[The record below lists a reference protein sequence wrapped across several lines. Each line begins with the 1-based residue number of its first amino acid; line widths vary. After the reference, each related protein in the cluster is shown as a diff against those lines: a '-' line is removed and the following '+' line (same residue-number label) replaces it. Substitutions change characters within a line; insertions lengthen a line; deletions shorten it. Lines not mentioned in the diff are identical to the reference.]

1 MCMCN
6 CVARGARDRPN
17 RRSALRLTASVSNP
31 NDLLVQTS

>member
-6 CVARGARDRPN
+6 CIARGARDRPN
-17 RRSALRLTASVSNP
+17 TRSALRLTASVSTP